1 MAPERHTEA
10 EDALPRATSA
20 ADPTSERAL
29 FDRVQASPELSRS
42 PRLRQ
47 LFEYLYERSVSDPGA
62 PLTEER
68 IGVDVFGRTRGY
80 DTGSDTIVRVQISQ
94 LRRKLEHY
102 FLSEGAAEPVIIDL
116 PKRSYA
122 PVFRVRE
129 QPIAPE
135 KEPVEPVKEPVH
147 WRRSGWGL
155 TALAAVCLVAVGW
168 LLLENNRLSTR
179 ASLGAG
185 RMPFR
190 DHFW

>member
-1 MAPERHTEA
+1 MAPDRRTEA
-10 EDALPRATSA
+10 EDASPRATSA
-20 ADPTSERAL
+20 ADPALERAL
-29 FDRVQASPELSRS
+29 FDRVKASPDLSRS

-47 LFEYLYERSVSDPGA
+47 LFEYLYERRVSDPGA

-68 IGVDVFGRTRGY
+68 IGVDVFGRPRGY

-94 LRRKLEHY
+94 LRRKLEHH
-102 FLSEGAAEPVIIDL
+102 FLSEGAAEPVMIDL

-129 QPIAPE
+129 QPAVPE
-135 KEPVEPVKEPVH
+135 KETVEPVKEPVH
-147 WRRSGWGL
+147 WRRIGWSL
-155 TALAAVCLVAVGW
+155 VVFAAVCLVAVGW

-185 RMPFR
+185 RTPF
-190 DHFW
+190 